1 MFVLLAL
8 VFGVGF
14 VAFGVGS
21 DVQGGIADVLGVGSS
36 ATDTPSVD
44 DAQEKLLDDP
54 NDPVALRD
62 LSRALV
68 LDGRAD
74 EAIAPLE
81 RYTALKPRDLD
92 AQRELA
98 GLYLTRANNARV
110 DLQSA
115 QIEAQLLDP
124 GSQFL
129 PPASTPLG
137 QALGSPPITTAVTSK
152 SNERVNEAYSRLI
165 AAYGEAKT
173 TYQQIVKL
181 APDDAAAQLALAD
194 AAQNSGDTTT
204 AIAAYKRFLK
214 LAPDDPSAPLVR
226 DEIKRLQEAAS
237 PGTSGSAG

>member
-8 VFGVGF
+8 IFGVGF

-21 DVQGGIADVLGVGSS
+21 DVQGGIADVLGVGGSS
-36 ATDTPSVD
+36 SDTPSVG
-44 DAQEKLLDDP
+44 DAQERLLDDP

-62 LSRALV
+62 LSRALL
-68 LDGRAD
+68 LDGRPD

-81 RYTALKPRDLD
+81 RYTALKANDLE

-98 GLYLTRANNARV
+98 GLYLTRANTARV

-129 PPASTPLG
+129 PPASSPLG
-137 QALGSPPITTAVTSK
+137 QALSSPPITAAVTSK
-152 SNERVNEAYSRLI
+152 SNEKVNEAYGRLI
-165 AAYGEAKT
+165 AAYTEAKT
-173 TYQQIVKL
+173 TYQQVVRL

-194 AAQNSGDTTT
+194 AAQNSGDAPT
-204 AIAAYKRFLK
+204 ALAAYKRFVK

-226 DEIKRLQEAAS
+226 DEIKRLEEAAKAS
-237 PGTSGSAG
+237 TSASGG